1 MSDFGGSKE
10 HVRQQILDL
19 KCSISQNVPV
29 HLGTRKN
36 RYVCSNGH
44 IVCEL
49 CKVRECICKSKSYCE
64 KPVKY
69 IEDWMEKLSW
79 HCCPHFKNG
88 CHDVFDKKGL
98 ENHQKCCIYREIH
111 CVFHDCKIQVSF
123 KDFFEHVETCHQDRD
138 LNNATKI
145 DEKTFI
151 VSCYIYCELYASKM
165 DGKTFIVRC
174 CGYENCRV
182 VTKLETSDG
191 VFLLVRQKRHD
202 KLIFWVYFIGS
213 PREALNYYYK
223 LNIANKAGKEK
234 YDFEGKVLTLD
245 KDCLTHIPY
254 LTLHGEVSNFG
265 HRTIGSVFIM
275 ETEAA
280 KNICD
285 EDSKFDV
292 KITVKYLN

>member
-10 HVRQQILDL
+10 HVSQQILDL
-19 KCSISQNVPV
+19 KCSVCQDVPG
-29 HLGTRKN
+29 HLGRRKN

-44 IVCEL
+44 MVCEL
-49 CKVRECICKSKSYCE
+49 CKVRECICKSKYCE

-88 CHDVFDKKGL
+88 CHDVFDKKAL
-98 ENHQKCCIYREIH
+98 ENHQKCCIYREIN
-111 CVFHDCKIQVSF
+111 CVFHDCKIQVLF
-123 KDFFEHVETCHQDRD
+123 KDFFDHVETCHQDRD

-165 DGKTFIVRC
+165 DGKTFIVSC

-182 VTKLETSDG
+182 VTKLETSDA
-191 VFLLVRQKRHD
+191 VFLLVTQKRDD
-202 KLIFWVYFIGS
+202 KLIFWVHFIGS
-213 PREALNYYYK
+213 PMEARNHSYNLY
-223 LNIANKAGKEK
+223 IADRAGKEK
-234 YDFEGKVLTLD
+234 YDLEGNVLTLD
-245 KDCLTHIPY
+245 KDRLT
-254 LTLHGEVSNFG
+254 VV
-265 HRTIGSVFIM
+265 GSVFIM

-280 KNICD
+280 KTICD

-292 KITVKYLN
+292 KITVKKLN

>member
-1 MSDFGGSKE
+1 MSDFGRSKE

-19 KCSISQNVPV
+19 KGSVCQVVPG

-234 YDFEGKVLTLD
+234 HDFEGKVLTLD
-245 KDCLTHIPY
+245 KDCVTR
-254 LTLHGEVSNFG
+254 HGEVSSFG
-265 HRTIGSVFIM
+265 HRAVHSVFIM
-275 ETEAA
+275 ENEAA

-285 EDSKFDV
+285 EASEFDV